1 LLASGSA
8 TDQLAAAE
16 ALNNIVRILPQ
27 VRRTRSIETGTGS
40 GSGFALPRKIRIE
53 ASEALVPAAGKGLD
67 NKDPRVRRL
76 SADTLLQTALIL
88 STSDLIAPV
97 LREQEYPP
105 AGRPLT
111 EAEKKRIDFIREEVV
126 REREEL
132 KPLLNAFR
140 GIAPALGTATGD
152 PEGAVRVLA
161 IRTLEE
167 LGLARQLLLWREA
180 AVPHYRANEGGDKK
194 DSNEDK
200 KNDKKEA
207 GKPGPDEEARLER
220 AEGIRYAAAGTTRLQ
235 PFRLP
240 EGQDPVLQGLQRA
253 IRALAQALNDP
264 RVDVRLAAVEALETL
279 GDDAAPAAPMLTW
292 AMTDP
297 DRFVRWAAART
308 VGRMSPDKLN
318 IPDVVRNLIRM
329 VDDPDL
335 DLRVMAAESLDRLG
349 PPAKAAVPALA
360 RATGKGDAEIRRAA
374 IRALT
379 GIGTDAAPAIPD
391 IAAALKFS
399 DVRVRRAAAEALSQF
414 GALAK
419 PAESDLSQALNDED
433 AEVRRH
439 AADALL
445 KLQ

>member
-1 LLASGSA
+1 
-8 TDQLAAAE
+8 
-16 ALNNIVRILPQ
+16 
-27 VRRTRSIETGTGS
+27 
-40 GSGFALPRKIRIE
+40 
-53 ASEALVPAAGKGLD
+53 
-67 NKDPRVRRL
+67 
-76 SADTLLQTALIL
+76 
-88 STSDLIAPV
+88 
-97 LREQEYPP
+97 
-105 AGRPLT
+105 
-111 EAEKKRIDFIREEVV
+111 
-126 REREEL
+126 
-132 KPLLNAFR
+132 
-140 GIAPALGTATGD
+140 
-152 PEGAVRVLA
+152 
-161 IRTLEE
+161 
-167 LGLARQLLLWREA
+167 
-180 AVPHYRANEGGDKK
+180 VPHYRANEGGDKK